1 LLRVVICDCETFCCV
16 ERAESWVVRSESWA
30 CRVARAF
37 CVAER
42 STRRVERRLEA
53 AAVGSASLLPLV
65 GVPVLSFEVGIWDD
79 CGLGEAGLEAGCG
92 CWRDSCAVR
101 SARAV
106 SIISS

>member
-1 LLRVVICDCETFCCV
+1 V
-16 ERAESWVVRSESWA
+16 ERAESWVVRSESCA

-42 STRRVERRLEA
+42 SARRVERRSEAA
-53 AAVGSASLLPLV
+53 AAVGSVSLLPFV
-65 GVPVLSFEVGIWDD
+65 GVPILSFEVGIWDD
-79 CGLGEAGLEAGCG
+79 CGLGEAGLEADCG

-106 SIISS
+106 SIIHVLAVGDTLDMK